1 MYFWLCWISIA
12 VCRVLSCSKQG
23 LFFTV
28 VFGLLTAE
36 LLSLQSTGSSLC
48 GAWASHCG
56 ASLIAEHRI

>member
-36 LLSLQSTGSSLC
+36 LLLLQSTGSSLSGFSSC
-48 GAWASHCG
+48 GSQA
-56 ASLIAEHRI
+56 